1 MAPNLP
7 PQWAQRFIV
16 PSTFSRSGGSR
27 TSLKRARR
35 NKRKPPPN
43 HEASDSPRFHSTGSL
58 APCNLEGSSSL
69 WIPVSTRLFQQW
81 DARTASPQ
89 LSKDSAHSSTRMWH
103 RPRHLRKLVVWPDQ
117 PGRCATGLFCS
128 LPCNNIGTGFSDS
141 SLAYHL
147 SVINA
152 LSRG

>member
-43 HEASDSPRFHSTGSL
+43 HEAGDSPRFHSTGSL

-69 WIPVSTRLFQQW
+69 WIPVSIYIARLCS
-81 DARTASPQ
+81 SPP
-89 LSKDSAHSSTRMWH
+89 LATFL
-103 RPRHLRKLVVWPDQ
+103 RPFEGDTHL
-117 PGRCATGLFCS
+117 
-128 LPCNNIGTGFSDS
+128 
-141 SLAYHL
+141 
-147 SVINA
+147 
-152 LSRG
+152 